1 MAIFA
6 EIVQAGRNTKQA
18 DLFLRPRHRLSLP
31 LCAKIR
37 LATIA
42 LFFSLSYAVAAE
54 GMWMPDEKGDLSPRI
69 ERATIMFSD
78 FCTGVFV
85 SPEGLL
91 LTNHHCALD
100 AIHSLST
107 VKKNYLED
115 GFVAQSRK
123 SEIPVPG
130 LHIKRLLYSRE
141 LTTRIASATEWIER
155 EGSRQSIIEN
165 LTRSVCD
172 SVVGDSPFLFASVES
187 YYEQTRYFLN
197 VYEVFHDVRLVLAPP
212 HALGA
217 FGGEHDNWVWPRCTA
232 DFAVLRVYASDNS
245 PAYFSAK
252 NKPLAVCDYAPIST
266 RGYQLADSVMTV
278 GFPGLTYRYST
289 SWEAEAIRD
298 CDMAP
303 LIEVRGQILDCW
315 RDAMA
320 KNPHIKFAYSSKF
333 SECANA
339 YKYATGMSLWMDS
352 LDVVG
357 QKKAEEQR
365 LLDWVGQDS
374 LLRAPY
380 REALFSIRDEVAGKR
395 AAQAAASYLFESL
408 LGGSEMVAHILKL
421 DAFGWPD
428 SEIANFYNLYDV
440 ALDKLLL
447 KKMLRLVEERVASE
461 HLPSVYEVIWGYY
474 GGDVDAYVED
484 AFRLSLFC
492 SEKRLKKALR
502 QKNSWNKI
510 EQDPLYKLANSI
522 RRACYV
528 MLSVLENYDH
538 NLAREKRI
546 LFDGRQAFLG
556 DEALYSDANFTMRK
570 SFGVV
575 KGFPDD
581 RYFTTTQDLL
591 SKNATMKREYF
602 LSPSLKS
609 LFEKT
614 EISDLPLCFVSDND
628 ITGGNSGSPVFNSE
642 GQLIGLAFDGNWEGL
657 SGDLLFGEQQRAIH
671 VDIRYILFLIR
682 EWAKAEALYRE
693 MVKE

>member
-6 EIVQAGRNTKQA
+6 KIVQAERRTKRACSFFVSRCCQSSP
-18 DLFLRPRHRLSLP
+18 FWT
-31 LCAKIR
+31 KIR
-37 LATIA
+37 HAAIVL
-42 LFFSLSYAVAAE
+42 LFSFSYAVAAE
-54 GMWMPDEKGDLSPRI
+54 GMWMPDEKGDLSPKI

-107 VKKNYLED
+107 VKKNYLEN

-130 LHIKRLLYSRE
+130 LHIKRFLYSRE
-141 LTTRIASATEWIER
+141 LTERIASATNGIER
-155 EGSRQSIIEN
+155 EGSRQSIVEN

-172 SVVGDSPFLFASVES
+172 SVVSDSPFLFASVES

-217 FGGEHDNWVWPRCTA
+217 FGGEYDNWVWPRCTA

-252 NKPLAVCDYAPIST
+252 NKPLAVRDYAPVSM
-266 RGYQLADSVMTV
+266 RGYRLADSVMTV
-278 GFPGLTYRYST
+278 GFPGTTYRYST

-303 LIEVRGQILDCW
+303 LIEVRQQILDCW
-315 RDAMA
+315 RDAME
-320 KNPHIKFAYSSKF
+320 KSPHAKFAYSSKF
-333 SECANA
+333 SECMNA
-339 YKYATGMSLWMDS
+339 YKYATGMTLWMDS
-352 LDVVG
+352 LDVLG

-365 LLDWVGQDS
+365 LLDWVEQDS
-374 LLRAPY
+374 LSRGPY
-380 REALFSIRDEVAGKR
+380 REALFSIRDEIAGKR
-395 AAQAAASYLFESL
+395 TAQASASYLFESL
-408 LGGSEMVAHILKL
+408 LGGVEMVTHILRL
-421 DAFGWPD
+421 DTFGLSD
-428 SEIANFYNLYDV
+428 SEITRFYSLYEV
-440 ALDKLLL
+440 ALDKQLL
-447 KKMLRLVEERVASE
+447 KKMLRLVEERIPSE
-461 HLPSVYEVIWGYY
+461 LLPSVYEDIREHY
-474 GGDVDAYVED
+474 GGDVDVYVED
-484 AFRLSLFC
+484 AFRQSLFC
-492 SEKRLKKALR
+492 SEKRLRKVLR
-502 QKNSWNKI
+502 QKEPWGKM

-522 RRACYV
+522 RITCYA
-528 MLSVLENYDH
+528 MLSVLEDYDH
-538 NLAREKRI
+538 NLAREKRL
-546 LFDGRQAFLG
+546 LFAGRQAFLG
-556 DEALYSDANFTMRK
+556 DDALYSDANFTMRK
-570 SFGVV
+570 SFGTV
-575 KGFPDD
+575 KGFPGDQ
-581 RYFTTTQDLL
+581 YFTTPQDLL
-591 SKNATMKREYF
+591 GKNATMKREYF

-609 LFEKT
+609 LFEKV

-657 SGDLLFGEQQRAIH
+657 SGDLLFGEEQRAIH

-682 EWAKAEALYRE
+682 EWAKAEAVYKE
-693 MVKE
+693 MVEK